1 MKLINRLQRFAGISL
16 VCIASALSGCTTSNG
31 SRVEMNP
38 DQKQARDEALLGL
51 GLFGLGVHKQNPTAT
66 AVGRGLLDY
75 GIAKAGSPEVNVN
88 VNSNDSYQGNSP
100 QNNSISSAQT
110 QPISRPLYIP
120 PVNNIRVEVNG
131 QLVKNGETRITDKY
145 NFFIT
150 ADSFIPNGNER
161 NDFEDYKGIRSTFK
175 FGENIEVGLGSETRI
190 GDLVSFRVTKV
201 GEANPIYESQEGIK
215 ITPNDPIR
223 ISFKELP
230 VAVYSVSS
238 TIKSPDGQLKESASI
253 RFEVKN

>member
-1 MKLINRLQRFAGISL
+1 MKLIDRLNRLKRLAGTSA
-16 VCIASALSGCTTSNG
+16 VCLASALSGCASDPNMTP
-31 SRVEMNP
+31 E
-38 DQKQARDEALLGL
+38 QKQARDTVLFGALLTGI
-51 GLFGLGVHKQNPTAT
+51 GAHKGNLAT
-66 AVGRGLLDY
+66 YEVGKVVSNY
-75 GIAKAGSPEVNVN
+75 GIAKAGRSEVNVN

-175 FGENIEVGLGSETRI
+175 FGENIEVGLGSEKRN
-190 GDLVSFRVTKV
+190 GDLVSFRVTKI
-201 GEANPIYESQEGIK
+201 GEGSPIYESQEGIK

-230 VAVYSVSS
+230 VAVYSIQS